1 MKAIRLI
8 LILAVVLMGAVNAQ
22 AEKKGEKTITF
33 NANLHCNSCKAKVEK
48 NIPFEKGVKDLKIDM
63 EKQTITVTFRGDK
76 NNAEIC
82 VRPSRNSASRLKTR
96 LQKQRKHVRKD
107 VVQERRNRVGV
118 RGWSPVLFLLCFRPL
133 F

>member
-48 NIPFEKGVKDLKIDM
+48 NIPFEKGVKEFNLRSQLLIIYILNFRKFRSYRSVQLKLP
-63 EKQTITVTFRGDK
+63 K
-76 NNAEIC
+76 
-82 VRPSRNSASRLKTR
+82 
-96 LQKQRKHVRKD
+96 
-107 VVQERRNRVGV
+107 RRR
-118 RGWSPVLFLLCFRPL
+118 
-133 F
+133 